1 MVKLVK
7 GLLTVDILEV
17 AAGVSELI
25 GVLGS
30 SA

>member
-7 GLLTVDILEV
+7 GLLTVDILEA